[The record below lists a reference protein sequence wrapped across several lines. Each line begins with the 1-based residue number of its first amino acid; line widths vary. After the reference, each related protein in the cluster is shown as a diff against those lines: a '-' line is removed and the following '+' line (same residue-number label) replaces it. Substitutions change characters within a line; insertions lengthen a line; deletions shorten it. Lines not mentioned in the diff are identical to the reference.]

1 MPWVRDKKTPETSR
15 LESKIFSPN
24 RDWSNTSCVMHID
37 EEKMC
42 ERTKKKTNERKR
54 MSKLFP

>member
-1 MPWVRDKKTPETSR
+1 MPSAPNTTIPETSR